1 MTTTK
6 MMLLAT
12 EDRDLGLV
20 HSTKALARAK
30 QEAKIERKMVYV
42 REELTDDLVYVVRP
56 DGVVGVGRTL
66 Q

>member
-1 MTTTK
+1 

-30 QEAKIERKMVYV
+30 KEAQLERQSVYV
-42 REELTDDLVYVVRP
+42 RDEMTDLVEYVVRP
-56 DGVVGVGRTL
+56 DGVVAPI
-66 Q
+66 QH

>member
-20 HSTKALARAK
+20 HSTKAVARARH
-30 QEAKIERKMVYV
+30 EAKVERRTVYV
-42 REELTDDLVYVVRP
+42 RDEMTDQIEYEVHPEGIVVRIP
-56 DGVVGVGRTL
+56 A
-66 Q
+66 